1 MEISNT
7 IVYLIFGVMIVGKA
21 CGYSE
26 EKIMKLVKTL
36 IGFEILIS
44 IKFVIKTAKV
54 VIEIA
59 VEFFTKN

>member
-1 MEISNT
+1 MEISKT
-7 IVYLIFGVMIVGKA
+7 IVYLIFGIMIVGKA

-26 EKIMKLVKTL
+26 EAIMNLVKNL

-44 IKFVIKTAKV
+44 TKIVIKTAKK

-59 VEFFTKN
+59 VDFFTKN